1 MLSGEASCSF
11 ANEKGA
17 ALILPFEAFR
27 EDTLHN
33 QRFKKHMLA
42 HYKDWYHFALDFE
55 DIKLEDLILVSGCD
69 LTRKW
74 TTATYFRSNRAVNA
88 TLGAQV
94 APVAE
99 FKFSLS
105 AGWRTSSAI
114 TTHPGP
120 YHPLSLQDHEE
131 TLVNNQCVFLRG
143 FCVKNRFLGKTL
155 KAAAGYH
162 DPGTYGPEE
171 EGAEGVLSDENVTV
185 GSLSLSPPVSPS
197 TVK

>member
-1 MLSGEASCSF
+1 
-11 ANEKGA
+11 
-17 ALILPFEAFR
+17 
-27 EDTLHN
+27 
-33 QRFKKHMLA
+33 MLA

-74 TTATYFRSNRAVNA
+74 TTATYSCSNRTVNA

-114 TTHPGP
+114 TTRPGP
-120 YHPLSLQDHEE
+120 YRTPSPQGHEE

-143 FCVKNRFLGKTL
+143 FCVKKRIFGKTL

-162 DPGTYGPEE
+162 DPGTHGPEE
-171 EGAEGVLSDENVTV
+171 EGAEGVLSDESVTV
-185 GSLSLSPPVSPS
+185 ESLSPSPPVSPS
-197 TVK
+197 TFK

>member
-1 MLSGEASCSF
+1 MLK
-11 ANEKGA
+11 NYRQWYNY
-17 ALILPFEAFR
+17 ALVDL
-27 EDTLHN
+27 
-33 QRFKKHMLA
+33 QR
-42 HYKDWYHFALDFE
+42 
-55 DIKLEDLILVSGCD
+55 DIKLDDLILISGCV

-74 TTATYFRSNRAVNA
+74 TTATYFRSNRAINA

-114 TTHPGP
+114 TTRPGP
-120 YHPLSLQDHEE
+120 YRPPSLQDHEEIQNLSE

-143 FCVKNRFLGKTL
+143 FCVKERFLGKTL

-162 DPGTYGPEE
+162 DPGTHGPQE
-171 EGAEGVLSDENVTV
+171 EGAEGVLADEDIIVE
-185 GSLSLSPPVSPS
+185 SLSVSAPVSPS
-197 TVK
+197 TFLKF